1 MPAEG
6 RADSGTGAGR
16 VGGAVEGVIGWVTFD
31 RPQRHNAMSY
41 EMWQGLPEV
50 LAAHEAD
57 PAVKAIV
64 LRGAGEKAFISGAD
78 ISQFEARRAS
88 AAANEDY
95 RTVAARAFE
104 RLRDAP
110 KPTIAMIRGYC
121 IGGGLAIALCCDLRI
136 AADDGRFGIPAAR
149 LGLGYAQDGVKRLI
163 DVVGPAYTK
172 EILFTGRRYEADEA
186 WRIGLLNRVVP
197 VAALEDEVR
206 EIAGTIG
213 GNAPLTI
220 AAAKRAVNDLMLPA
234 GEQDPDAVRA
244 AVERCFDSEDF
255 AEGRKAFAEK
265 RRPVFKGR

>member
-6 RADSGTGAGR
+6 GNEAGR
-16 VGGAVEGVIGWVTFD
+16 VAGAVDGVIGWVTFD

-95 RTVAARAFE
+95 RSVATRAFNS
-104 RLRDAP
+104 LRDTP

-136 AADDGRFGIPAAR
+136 AADDSRMGIPAAK

-172 EILFTGRRYEADEA
+172 EILFTGRNFFAEEA
-186 WRIGLLNRVVP
+186 WQIGLVNRVVP
-197 VAALEDEVR
+197 VDGLEDDVR
-206 EIAGTIG
+206 ATAETIG
-213 GNAPLTI
+213 ANAPLTI
-220 AAAKRAVNDLMLPA
+220 AAAKLAVNEALLPA
-234 GEQDPDAVRA
+234 DEQNLDAVRA
-244 AVERCFDSEDF
+244 AIERCFDSEDF
-255 AEGRKAFAEK
+255 AEGRKAFTEK
-265 RRPVFKGR
+265 RRPVFRGR